1 MAAKVGKEECAT
13 GSEDHHRQLPAT
25 AMYMLGN
32 NRPDSEQSAN
42 LGLRRSRRNASD
54 RRRSGG
60 ESRFT
65 PAK

>member
-1 MAAKVGKEECAT
+1 MAAKVGEEECAT
-13 GSEDHHRQLPAT
+13 GSESHHRRFPAT

-32 NRPDSEQSAN
+32 NRPDSEQSVY
-42 LGLRRSRRNASD
+42 LGLRRSMRNVSD